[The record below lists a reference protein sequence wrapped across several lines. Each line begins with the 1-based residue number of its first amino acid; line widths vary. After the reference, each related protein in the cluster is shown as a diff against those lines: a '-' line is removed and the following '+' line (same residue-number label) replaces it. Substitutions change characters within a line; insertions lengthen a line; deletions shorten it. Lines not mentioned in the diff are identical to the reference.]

1 MERLQTVVHVMVNN
15 HIPEG
20 IFRSLHPSVY
30 SGWWYCCIPTANIRA
45 RGLPLPLFIRCDDM
59 EYSWRHHGIHHITL
73 NGICIWHQAFNEGR
87 SLAAVGR
94 SERYFAP
101 RNMFVR
107 NALHI
112 PGVEAEFPR
121 YFWAWFKDGL
131 VQYNYQWAELLL
143 AAMEDLLR
151 GPDCLKDDPDK
162 ILERLRHV
170 FQPPSYQV
178 GEQEWANFRHAH
190 PAMSW
195 KRRLLYKLTLGGL
208 LLPPALFPKAEG
220 KCLGPFC
227 PPGQFATPP
236 PHARARRIYRPVQRL
251 GVRSPQEPEAGPKVP
266 CFALEDKTQLPPP
279 VPGVPRG
286 RHRVDRSGILA
297 TVPRPASCPAR
308 RVGAVRGGGRVT
320 DGPIPRS
327 SREAESPQIRSRC
340 LV

>member
-227 PPGQFATPP
+227 PPGQFAL
-236 PHARARRIYRPVQRL
+236 RRRMHVLDESTGQCSVLAFDRRKSLKLALRFLALLWKIKRNYRRL
-251 GVRSPQEPEAGPKVP
+251 CQEY
-266 CFALEDKTQLPPP
+266 
-279 VPGVPRG
+279 
-286 RHRVDRSGILA
+286 
-297 TVPRPASCPAR
+297 
-308 RVGAVRGGGRVT
+308 
-320 DGPIPRS
+320 
-327 SREAESPQIRSRC
+327 REAATELTGAAFWQQYLDLQAAPRDESERC
-340 LV
+340 VEAAA